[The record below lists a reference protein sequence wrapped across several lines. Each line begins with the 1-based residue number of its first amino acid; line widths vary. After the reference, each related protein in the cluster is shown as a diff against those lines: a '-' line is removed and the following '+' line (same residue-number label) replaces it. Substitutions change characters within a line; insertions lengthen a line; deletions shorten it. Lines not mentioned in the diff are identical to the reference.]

1 MKNGIYASMVGFAVT
16 AAAALAPMAALSM
29 PAAAWANGAAEGSRH
44 GHMWGGGGHMFYGPV
59 MMILVIAV
67 VVAIVVLIVR
77 WMGGGHG
84 APGGQSIPG
93 GKSPQDILKERYARG
108 EMTTKEFEE
117 RRKVL
122 GD

>member
-1 MKNGIYASMVGFAVT
+1 MMSRLTGLMFGL
-16 AAAALAPMAALSM
+16 AAALAPMAALLV
-29 PAAAWANGAAEGSRH
+29 PAAAWANGATEGFHH
-44 GHMWGGGGHMFYGPV
+44 GGRMWGGGHMFYGPV

-67 VVAIVVLIVR
+67 VVAIVVLVVR
-77 WMGGGHG
+77 WMGG
-84 APGGQSIPG
+84 AQSTPA

>member
-1 MKNGIYASMVGFAVT
+1 MKNGIYASMFGFAVT
-16 AAAALAPMAALSM
+16 ATAALAPMAALFM
-29 PAAAWANGAAEGSRH
+29 PAAVWANGAGEGFHRG
-44 GHMWGGGGHMFYGPV
+44 GHMWGGGGHMFFGPL

-67 VVAIVVLIVR
+67 VVVIVVLIVR
-77 WMGGGHG
+77 WMGGGL
-84 APGGQSIPG
+84 GGPSTPV

>member
-1 MKNGIYASMVGFAVT
+1 MKGKPMKKRAVGWAL
-16 AAAALAPMAALSM
+16 AAAVALTPVM
-29 PAAAWANGAAEGSRH
+29 AWANAGREGFSGH
-44 GHMWGGGGHMFYGPV
+44 GNMMGGGYMFYGPV
-59 MMILVIAV
+59 MMILVLAAII
-67 VVAIVVLIVR
+67 AIVVLIVR
-77 WMGGGHG
+77 WMGGG
-84 APGGQSIPG
+84 GQSTPA

>member
-1 MKNGIYASMVGFAVT
+1 MSRLTGLIFAGMI
-16 AAAALAPMAALSM
+16 ALTPVL
-29 PAAAWANGAAEGSRH
+29 AWAQGGTERFSHYGGGR
-44 GHMWGGGGHMFYGPV
+44 MWGGGQSGPV
-59 MMILVIAV
+59 
-67 VVAIVVLIVR
+67 
-77 WMGGGHG
+77 
-84 APGGQSIPG
+84 

>member
-1 MKNGIYASMVGFAVT
+1 M
-16 AAAALAPMAALSM
+16 AAAATLAPMT
-29 PAAAWANGAAEGSRH
+29 AWANGAAEGSGH
-44 GHMWGGGGHMFYGPV
+44 GHMMGGGHMFFGPL
-59 MMILVIAV
+59 MMILAIAV
-67 VVAIVVLIVR
+67 VVAIVVLVVR
-77 WMGGGHG
+77 WMGGGQS
-84 APGGQSIPG
+84 GQPTPS

>member
-1 MKNGIYASMVGFAVT
+1 MMSRLIGLMFGVVT
-16 AAAALAPMAALSM
+16 ALAPVL
-29 PAAAWANGAAEGSRH
+29 AWANGAGEGIHH
-44 GHMWGGGGHMFYGPV
+44 GGRMWGGGGHMFYGPV

-77 WMGGGHG
+77 WMGGG
-84 APGGQSIPG
+84 QSTPG

-117 RRKVL
+117 RRRVL

>member
-1 MKNGIYASMVGFAVT
+1 MNSRLTGLMFAGAFALAPV
-16 AAAALAPMAALSM
+16 AALADNA
-29 PAAAWANGAAEGSRH
+29 GEGFGH
-44 GHMWGGGGHMFYGPV
+44 GGMMGGGGYMFYGPL
-59 MMILVIAV
+59 MMILVIAA
-67 VVAIVVLIVR
+67 VVAIVVLMVR
-77 WMGGGHG
+77 WIGGTGHM
-84 APGGQSIPG
+84 ARGGQSTPA

>member
-1 MKNGIYASMVGFAVT
+1 MKNGIYASMAGIAV
-16 AAAALAPMAALSM
+16 ALLA
-29 PAAAWANGAAEGSRH
+29 PAAAWANGAGEGFRH
-44 GHMWGGGGHMFYGPV
+44 GGHMWGGGGHMFYGPV

-77 WMGGGHG
+77 WMGGGQG
-84 APGGQSIPG
+84 APGGQSTPA

>member
-1 MKNGIYASMVGFAVT
+1 MFSAV
-16 AAAALAPMAALSM
+16 AVLAPMT
-29 PAAAWANGAAEGSRH
+29 AWANGGAEGSGH
-44 GHMWGGGGHMFYGPV
+44 GGMMGGGYLFYGPV

-67 VVAIVVLIVR
+67 IVVVVVLVVR
-77 WMGGGHG
+77 WMGGGQG
-84 APGGQSIPG
+84 APGGQSTPA

-117 RRKVL
+117 RRKIL

>member
-1 MKNGIYASMVGFAVT
+1 MSRLTGLIFAGMI
-16 AAAALAPMAALSM
+16 ALTPVL
-29 PAAAWANGAAEGSRH
+29 AWAQGGTERFSHYGGGR
-44 GHMWGGGGHMFYGPV
+44 MWGGGHGLYGPL
-59 MMILVIAV
+59 MMILVVAV
-67 VVAIVVLIVR
+67 IVLIVVLVVR
-77 WMGGGHG
+77 WMGGG
-84 APGGQSIPG
+84 QSGPV

>member
-1 MKNGIYASMVGFAVT
+1 MMSRLIGLMFGVVT
-16 AAAALAPMAALSM
+16 ALAPMAALFM
-29 PAAAWANGAAEGSRH
+29 PAAAWANAAAEGSRH

-67 VVAIVVLIVR
+67 VVAIVVLMVR
-77 WMGGGHG
+77 WMGGG
-84 APGGQSIPG
+84 QSTPG

-117 RRKVL
+117 RSKVL

>member
-1 MKNGIYASMVGFAVT
+1 MMNRAVGWAF
-16 AAAALAPMAALSM
+16 AAAVALTPVM
-29 PAAAWANGAAEGSRH
+29 AWANAGREGYSGH
-44 GHMWGGGGHMFYGPV
+44 GYMGGGHMFYGPV
-59 MMILVIAV
+59 MMILVVAAI
-67 VVAIVVLIVR
+67 VAIIVLVVR
-77 WMGGGHG
+77 WMGGS
-84 APGGQSIPG
+84 GQSTPA

>member
-1 MKNGIYASMVGFAVT
+1 MKNGLYASMFGF
-16 AAAALAPMAALSM
+16 AAALTPI
-29 PAAAWANGAAEGSRH
+29 AAWANAAGEGYRH
-44 GHMWGGGGHMFYGPV
+44 GGMMGGGHMFYGPL

-67 VVAIVVLIVR
+67 IVAIVVLVVR
-77 WMGGGHG
+77 WLGGGQG
-84 APGGQSIPG
+84 SQSTPA
-93 GKSPQDILKERYARG
+93 GKSPQDILKERSARG

>member
-1 MKNGIYASMVGFAVT
+1 MKNGFSASMLGVVAVI
-16 AAAALAPMAALSM
+16 APMM
-29 PAAAWANGAAEGSRH
+29 AWANSAAGEGYHRG
-44 GHMWGGGGHMFYGPV
+44 GHMMGGGHMFYGPL
-59 MMILVIAV
+59 MMILVILV
-67 VVAIVVLIVR
+67 IVAIVVLVVR
-77 WMGGGHG
+77 WMGGG
-84 APGGQSIPG
+84 QSTPG

>member
-1 MKNGIYASMVGFAVT
+1 MMSRLTGLVVAV
-16 AAAALAPMAALSM
+16 LLI
-29 PAAAWANGAAEGSRH
+29 PAQAWANGAGQGFHQGGRM
-44 GHMWGGGGHMFYGPV
+44 MWGGGHMFYGPL

-67 VVAIVVLIVR
+67 IIAIVVLVVR
-77 WMGGGHG
+77 WMGGG
-84 APGGQSIPG
+84 QSTPG

>member
-1 MKNGIYASMVGFAVT
+1 MKNGFSASMLGVVAVI
-16 AAAALAPMAALSM
+16 APMM
-29 PAAAWANGAAEGSRH
+29 AWANSAAGEGYHRG
-44 GHMWGGGGHMFYGPV
+44 GHMMGGGHMFYGPL
-59 MMILVIAV
+59 MMILVIAGI
-67 VVAIVVLIVR
+67 VAIVVLVVR
-77 WMGGGHG
+77 WMGGG
-84 APGGQSIPG
+84 PGHKANGPA